1 MLRRESK
8 DDDKITYSCCDSSR
22 RIYTYSRSPRPAGF
36 IDHFLCVGVC
46 RLFNYIF
53 RMIVLLC
60 ADERTIIGIS
70 MVASSVLLA
79 LLDLFVAR
87 RRRRRRRRRRLVWLR
102 PCTGARMRGC
112 PLLLGSGRLRGA
124 ADGQQPLLR
133 GRGTRI
139 HKCNT
144 MARLHADGYHT
155 PWPPLSALV
164 PHHWPAGVSDAFIV
178 LALPLLLRPYIYV
191 RSMATCVRR
200 TYTDR
205 FAV

>member
-139 HKCNT
+139 HK
-144 MARLHADGYHT
+144 AT
-155 PWPPLSALV
+155 PWRGCMRTDTIPRGLHYL
-164 PHHWPAGVSDAFIV
+164 HWSLITG
-178 LALPLLLRPYIYV
+178 RPGSLM
-191 RSMATCVRR
+191 RSSS
-200 TYTDR
+200 
-205 FAV
+205 

>member
-1 MLRRESK
+1 MVIRSR
-8 DDDKITYSCCDSSR
+8 TYSSSRR
-22 RIYTYSRSPRPAGF
+22 RIYTYYRSARSAGF
-36 IDHFLCVGVC
+36 
-46 RLFNYIF
+46 
-53 RMIVLLC
+53 MIVPLC

-79 LLDLFVAR
+79 LLLDLFVAR

-155 PWPPLSALV
+155 PR
-164 PHHWPAGVSDAFIV
+164 PAVASIICIG
-178 LALPLLLRPYIYV
+178 P
-191 RSMATCVRR
+191 
-200 TYTDR
+200 
-205 FAV
+205 